1 MNLVYINSFFIY
13 YYIFVNEIKLV
24 YSLYDYCIN
33 NNFLHLNDLSF
44 HCDRESPD
52 SYPYQEAL
60 MKCVEETDCVSVR
73 VDEFDV
79 YNESFGLS
87 KLCYSSNLTDLYPL
101 LNGRVSVKANRISGA
116 LSSLYNI
123 NLNRKG
129 ICKPSQIIGTLE
141 TVSSYSDAI
150 RECKRLSCDFFTLKF
165 LKPRT
170 PNTEFDKNVI
180 ISNSAEFCIGDP
192 IGVYSE
198 GDLMAQKIPN
208 KYI

>member
-1 MNLVYINSFFIY
+1 MICKFNFYKWVNL
-13 YYIFVNEIKLV
+13 
-24 YSLYDYCIN
+24 
-33 NNFLHLNDLSF
+33 NFRSF

-101 LNGRVSVKANRISGA
+101 LNGRVSVKANR
-116 LSSLYNI
+116 
-123 NLNRKG
+123 
-129 ICKPSQIIGTLE
+129 
-141 TVSSYSDAI
+141 

-170 PNTEFDKNVI
+170 PNTEFDK
-180 ISNSAEFCIGDP
+180 
-192 IGVYSE
+192 
-198 GDLMAQKIPN
+198 
-208 KYI
+208 